1 MIMCKLGSLLSK
13 VGLASVLLSIIVMVA
28 GWLFLNIN
36 VCIVAMFLMS
46 VAAISFTICIVCNY
60 ASERRQ
66 EKAADV
72 NRVSTQ

>member
-1 MIMCKLGSLLSK
+1 MCKLGSILSK

-46 VAAISFTICIVCNY
+46 IAAISFTICIVCNY
-60 ASERRQ
+60 ASEKRK
-66 EKAADV
+66 EKATDV
-72 NRVSTQ
+72 NGVTTP

>member
-1 MIMCKLGSLLSK
+1 
-13 VGLASVLLSIIVMVA
+13 MVA